1 MKQQPESAES
11 EPRLPGMLARLAPK
25 LDAADYVFVRLEDAD
40 VPPPAEDIL
49 ASFREDEGTTLIM
62 TRIKAEALRVP
73 AVGCFSKITL
83 GVYSSLQSVGL
94 LAAVTARLAEAR
106 IPVNVVS
113 AIHHDHLYVPPH
125 LARRALALL
134 QDLASRSG
142 SA

>member
-1 MKQQPESAES
+1 MKEQPESAVS
-11 EPRLPGMLARLAPK
+11 VSQLPGMLVRLAPS
-25 LDAADYVFVRLEDAD
+25 LDATDYVFVRLEDAD
-40 VPPPAEDIL
+40 MPPRAEDIL

-73 AVGCFSKITL
+73 TAGCFSKITL

-134 QDLASRSG
+134 EDLARESG
-142 SA
+142 ST